1 MVYIEPYPK
10 SKAAKL
16 HDDAITLT
24 EETRD
29 RSAAA
34 LTVPFVPFVGV
45 SPRKYAELFTVKPLY
60 GRDVDRKLRSTGNA
74 INWQR
79 TRTGLRVQMMPL
91 SYIEREQFAISYLA
105 ETLEQ
110 PKLGFDESSENER
123 QRDAR

>member
-1 MVYIEPYPK
+1 VQRWVRNGRARRCQAAGSRLPRSTGEGAERERPAGFVAKPLHFMSEGFGAGIKKVVYIEPYPK

-60 GRDVDRKLRSTGNA
+60 GRDVDRKTQVY
-74 INWQR
+74 W
-79 TRTGLRVQMMPL
+79 
-91 SYIEREQFAISYLA
+91 
-105 ETLEQ
+105 
-110 PKLGFDESSENER
+110 
-123 QRDAR
+123 